1 MENKQAQLYKLNA
14 KMLAC
19 SQCVLR
25 GTCRTV
31 VPGEGSAEAEI
42 MFIGEGPGQKEDELG
57 RPFVGAAGKFLDE
70 MLTMIGLSREDVYP
84 HTKITGS
91 KASDEKYTS
100 DQKNKL
106 FGVGVYIAN
115 VVKCRPP
122 GNRDPLPEEAEACWP
137 WLVEQIKIIDPK
149 LIVILGKHSL
159 ERFLPGKKI
168 SQVHGKA
175 LRREI
180 PEIGACVF
188 YALYHPAA
196 ALYNGG
202 IRNILIEDF
211 KKIPA
216 VLEAAKKQK
225 SDLVQENSEEFKP
238 EENKQESLF

>member
-1 MENKQAQLYKLNA
+1 MASTKQEQLDQLNI

-70 MLTMIGLSREDVYP
+70 MLSEINLKRE
-84 HTKITGS
+84 
-91 KASDEKYTS
+91 E
-100 DQKNKL
+100 
-106 FGVGVYIAN
+106 VYIAN

-159 ERFLPGKKI
+159 ERFLPGQKI
-168 SQVHGKA
+168 SQIHGKA

-180 PEIGACVF
+180 TGLGKRVF

-202 IRNILIEDF
+202 MRNVLIEDF

-216 VLEAAKKQK
+216 VLEAAKK
-225 SDLVQENSEEFKP
+225 SEASPIVENMKIEP
-238 EENKQESLF
+238 EEDKQERLF